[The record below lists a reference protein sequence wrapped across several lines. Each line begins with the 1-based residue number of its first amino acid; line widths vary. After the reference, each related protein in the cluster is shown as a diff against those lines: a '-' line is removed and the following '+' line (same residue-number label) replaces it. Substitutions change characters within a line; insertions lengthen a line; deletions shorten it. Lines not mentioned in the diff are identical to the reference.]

1 MKRNK
6 KLIVVFLTPAL
17 LMFVVTFVYPVIRTA
32 IMSFFKIENI
42 TSSMSQWKFTGIDN
56 YVKLLNTEIFRISMI
71 NLLKIWVYGGLIVM
85 TLALLFAVILSS
97 GVRGK
102 KFFRAVLYLPNIV
115 SAIALAVMWQ
125 QYVYS
130 SQIGL
135 FKPIA
140 DLGGWQWLDSEH
152 KFLAMLIAYCFGM
165 VGYHMLIFLAGIE
178 RISPEYYEA
187 ATLDGASKLGQFRY
201 ITLPLIKGVFKT
213 NITVWSV
220 FSVGFFVWSQLFA
233 GSGST
238 VSASLMTPL
247 VYMYSQTFGSADFVS
262 ERNAGLGAAIGIC
275 MAIFILIVFGLMNRL
290 IKEDKDLEF

>member
-1 MKRNK
+1 
-6 KLIVVFLTPAL
+6 
-17 LMFVVTFVYPVIRTA
+17 
-32 IMSFFKIENI
+32 MSFYRIDNV
-42 TSSMSQWKFTGIDN
+42 TSKMSQWHYVGIDN
-56 YVKLLNTEIFRISMI
+56 YTKLLNTEIFRISMI
-71 NLLKIWVYGGLIVM
+71 NLLKIWIFGGIAVLF
-85 TLALLFAVILSS
+85 LALLFAVILSS

-102 KFFRAVLYLPNIV
+102 KFFRAVLYLPNII

-125 QYVYS
+125 QYVYNS
-130 SQIGL
+130 KIGL

-140 DLGGWQWLDSEH
+140 DMGGWQWLDSDH

-178 RISPEYYEA
+178 RIDPVYYEA
-187 ATLDGASKLGQFRY
+187 STLDGATRIKQFRH

-220 FSVGFFVWSQLFA
+220 SSVGFFVWSQLFA
-233 GSGST
+233 GTGGT

-247 VYMYSQTFGSADFVS
+247 VYMYSQTFGSADYIAD
-262 ERNAGLGAAIGIC
+262 RNAGLGAAIGIC
-275 MAIFILIVFGLMNRL
+275 MAVFILIVFGLMNRL